1 MITIAVSLEEGV
13 KGTSVK
19 DVEFELIQVGN
30 IIDGVYEYTEDF
42 SDEKTDLNKI
52 ETSDELGKLAVKL
65 DSYADKNDIRGDF

>member
-1 MITIAVSLEEGV
+1 MHTGEPLN
-13 KGTSVK
+13 
-19 DVEFELIQVGN
+19 IQVGN

-65 DSYADKNDIRGDF
+65 DIKNSL